1 MGWNLFFWLVI
12 SFPANIAL
20 LASNFYQVLIL
31 SDLEADYINPFD
43 ASSRINYFILPEF
56 IGQGVLCAIC
66 LFTAHWLMFLLN
78 LPLTCYHA
86 MLLCNS
92 SNPAMKSAIAFWGV
106 DAKQRYPKINKVMS
120 FRFIFSFCFFVSSAL
135 FLLCPIFS
143 IASLLFQ
150 QHIGTSSSTS
160 VPHLRRSSKPSSTS
174 PFYFS
179 AVPAAASKDFSVSFL
194 RSTSPFH
201 FSVSLSVSLG

>member
-86 MLLCNS
+86 MLYVKREHLIDVTEVFRVLN
-92 SNPAMKSAIAFWGV
+92 AEKKFRIAKLALYLIVLIVTIFRLTLIGV
-106 DAKQRYPKINKVMS
+106 Y
-120 FRFIFSFCFFVSSAL
+120 
-135 FLLCPIFS
+135 
-143 IASLLFQ
+143 
-150 QHIGTSSSTS
+150 
-160 VPHLRRSSKPSSTS
+160 
-174 PFYFS
+174 Y
-179 AVPAAASKDFSVSFL
+179 
-194 RSTSPFH
+194 
-201 FSVSLSVSLG
+201 LGLEHDDDLAYLW